1 MMTAQ
6 QRKSSDRLPRFPEPR
21 QNILGWAPKKRGM
34 CSNCASPHKEP
45 VMDSLCHPC
54 LLLPRVAGTDQK
66 RDTGCRS
73 NPRVNKPAS
82 TGSTSTTRHGSP
94 PWNPRWGP
102 RHHLGPFHTS
112 TTILVLTHFNSV
124 TPQVAGRPGSQDSQ
138 KLFQPPGTVRSTF
151 SQGLKGLM
159 RGKGRCYFTEKASCS
174 LNPRCLQIPPTST
187 AAFIPENEDCAENK
201 YSCALCC
208 SDGSLE
214 HTAGPQFNT
223 PWMQS
228 CLEQQTSQTRK
239 THYDKIA

>member
-54 LLLPRVAGTDQK
+54 LLLLLPWVAGTDPK

-73 NPRVNKPAS
+73 NPCVNKPAS

-94 PWNPRWGP
+94 AWDPRWGP
-102 RHHLGPFHTS
+102 RHHLGPFHAS

-138 KLFQPPGTVRSTF
+138 KLFQSLRDCQKHLLTGAEGTHERKRQMLLYGESLLQSESAVP
-151 SQGLKGLM
+151 
-159 RGKGRCYFTEKASCS
+159 ASS
-174 LNPRCLQIPPTST
+174 SH
-187 AAFIPENEDCAENK
+187 F
-201 YSCALCC
+201 YSCFYSWKRGLCWKQVFLC
-208 SDGSLE
+208 FVLLRWVFGTYSR
-214 HTAGPQFNT
+214 
-223 PWMQS
+223 
-228 CLEQQTSQTRK
+228 TS
-239 THYDKIA
+239 I